1 LRFWPLIPENAPCP
15 LHLKRA
21 ALILSG
27 LGVQGVKS
35 LAFWKI
41 FFGTAKPD
49 IPEKTR
55 QAARP
60 KNLHKPLIFSLIH
73 PLSGYF
79 SIPDNI
85 TEASHP

>member
-1 LRFWPLIPENAPCP
+1 VN
-15 LHLKRA
+15 
-21 ALILSG
+21 LSPF
-27 LGVQGVKS
+27 GVGPIKS
-35 LAFWKI
+35 LAFLKI

-60 KNLHKPLIFSLIH
+60 QNLHKRLIFSLIQ

-85 TEASHP
+85 AEASQLH